1 MKLKYG
7 AEKVELDLDRLS
19 QPKVLLPNE
28 EDGLSN
34 PQRAVKAS
42 LEDPINSLPIE
53 ELAVRKEAKEV
64 VIVVNDVSRPTPY
77 DTLLPPLLEKLHQAG
92 LEKEEI
98 TFVVATG
105 IHEPHTDK
113 QNRDIYGTKIVDNYQ
128 VVSHNPDHG
137 LVDLGK
143 LSSGNR
149 LYVNQKVVEADLLIT
164 IGVIAP
170 HYFAGFSGGRK
181 SILPG
186 VAGRDTIEYNH
197 SRMVNLI
204 GDLPKIEKNPI
215 SQEMIEGANKVGV
228 DFILNVVT
236 NSKQEIV
243 EVVAGDLEE
252 AWRKGTKTS
261 AQMYHVSLEEKA
273 DLAVVSAGGYPKDIN
288 IYQAQKALD
297 NANAGVKKGGTIIL
311 LAECRAGLGE
321 DVFEEWLND
330 ATKPEDNIERIK
342 QKFVLGG
349 HKAFAISK
357 VVLDKE
363 FILISEFNQEVTD
376 ALFAT
381 KAESLDQALEQA
393 NKQYNKDYKTIVMPQ
408 GGLTVPVLC
417 D

>member
-7 AEKVELDLDRLS
+7 TEKVELDLEELPN
-19 QPKVLLPNE
+19 QQVLLPNE
-28 EDGLSN
+28 KEGLSN
-34 PQRAVKAS
+34 PRSAVESSLKDPVDTSS
-42 LEDPINSLPIE
+42 LE
-53 ELAVRKEAKEV
+53 ELVVEKKPEDV

-77 DTLLPPLLEKLHQAG
+77 EELLPPLLEKLHQSG
-92 LEKEEI
+92 VEKEEI
-98 TFVVATG
+98 TFVIATG
-105 IHEPHTDK
+105 IHEPHTAK
-113 QNRDIYGTKIVDNYQ
+113 QNREIYGDEIVDNYQ
-128 VVSHNPDHG
+128 VVSHNPDQG
-137 LVDLGK
+137 LVDLGE

-149 LYVNQKVVEADLLIT
+149 LYVNQKVVTADLLIT

-186 VAGRDTIEYNH
+186 VAGRETIEFNH

-204 GDLPKIEKNPI
+204 GDLPSIEENPI

-236 NSKQEIV
+236 NSKKEIV
-243 EVVAGDLEE
+243 EVVAGDLEKT
-252 AWRKGTKTS
+252 WLKGTRTS
-261 AQMYHVSLEEKA
+261 AKMYHVPLEEKA
-273 DLAVVSAGGYPKDIN
+273 DVAIVSAGGYPKDIN

-297 NANAGVKKGGTIIL
+297 NANAGVKEGGTIIL

-321 DVFEEWLND
+321 EVFEEWVHSSER
-330 ATKPEDNIERIK
+330 PEDNVERIK
-342 QKFVLGG
+342 RKFVLGG

-363 FILISEFNQEVTD
+363 FILISEFSEDVTD

-381 KAESLDQALEQA
+381 KVDSLAEALAQIS
-393 NKQYNKDYKTIVMPQ
+393 NQYGKDYKSIIMPQ
-408 GGLTVPVLC
+408 GGLTVPVI
-417 D
+417 